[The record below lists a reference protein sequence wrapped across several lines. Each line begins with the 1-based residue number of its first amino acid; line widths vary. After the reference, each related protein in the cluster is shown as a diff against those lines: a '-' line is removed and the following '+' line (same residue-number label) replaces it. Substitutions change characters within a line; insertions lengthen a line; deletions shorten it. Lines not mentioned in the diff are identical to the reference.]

1 MSMPLDRKV
10 QNRNSRDLP
19 LALTV
24 LLGLLS
30 VFGLSHWIDS
40 HRPVVDPN
48 VEEERL
54 YLTSNTAKRM
64 SLGFNGLAADWYWMR
79 SLQYVGRKIINHPDN
94 IQLDD
99 LGPLNLKLL
108 APLLD
113 TATTLDPDFMEPY
126 EYAAVVLPAVNVQ
139 NAIRITKKGIAAKP
153 MAWRLYQHLGYIY
166 WQQQDFKTAGEIY
179 SQGAKLPGAP
189 SWMEAMNARMA
200 FQGGSRNTAREI
212 YLRMYEQAGDDK
224 VRDMARRRLMQ
235 LDSLRERDALRAVLE
250 AYRTRTS
257 RCPASWREI
266 EGVLRAMRLPMDA
279 LGSPVDPAGTPYLLL
294 RESCTADLDRN
305 SKVPYQ

>member
-1 MSMPLDRKV
+1 MLLDHKV
-10 QNRNSRDLP
+10 RDRNTRDVRLV
-19 LALTV
+19 LTIM
-24 LLGLLS
+24 LGLLS

-40 HRPVVDPN
+40 HRPAADPN

-79 SLQYVGRKIINHPDN
+79 SLQYVGRKIINHPED

-113 TATTLDPDFMEPY
+113 TATTLDPNFMEPY
-126 EYAAVVLPAVNVQ
+126 EYAAVVLPAVNVED
-139 NAIRITKKGIAAKP
+139 AIRITKKGIAANP
-153 MAWRLYQHLGYIY
+153 GAWNLYQHLGYIY
-166 WQQQDFKTAGEIY
+166 WQQQDFKTAGEVY

-189 SWMEAMNARMA
+189 SWMEAMKARMA

-212 YLRMYEQAGDDK
+212 YLRMYEQAGDDQ
-224 VRDMARRRLMQ
+224 VRNMARLRLMQ
-235 LDSLRERDALRAVLE
+235 LDSLEERDALRTVLK
-250 AYRTRTS
+250 AYQTRTS

-266 EGVLRAMRLPMDA
+266 EGVLRAMRVPMDA
-279 LGSPVDPAGTPYLLL
+279 SGSPVDPAGTPYLLVK
-294 RESCTADLDRN
+294 ESCNADLDRN